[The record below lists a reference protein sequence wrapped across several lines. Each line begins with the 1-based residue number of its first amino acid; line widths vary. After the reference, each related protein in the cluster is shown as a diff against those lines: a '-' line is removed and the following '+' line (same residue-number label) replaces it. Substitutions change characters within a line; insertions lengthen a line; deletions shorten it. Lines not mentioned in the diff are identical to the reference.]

1 MIWVIGGTYE
11 TRILLDKL
19 KEDYILTV
27 ATIDGK
33 REYEEYNP
41 IVLKLDFND
50 MLKFIDKYNIH
61 TVVDISHPYAVNV
74 SKNAREAC
82 KLKNV
87 LYLRYERERVD
98 LTDCIVF
105 KDYSECNDYIKTK
118 KGNFL
123 FTIGSRNIHIFEGER
138 GDRRYI
144 YRILPSVESIN
155 ECLNNN
161 IDIDRIIALKGP
173 FSVEFNMAILKEYKI
188 DYIVM
193 KNSGVFGGT
202 VEKIKAAKNLGVVPL
217 VIDREENKGLNI
229 DEILNILNSGA
240 IL

>member
-1 MIWVIGGTYE
+1 MI
-11 TRILLDKL
+11 
-19 KEDYILTV
+19 
-27 ATIDGK
+27 
-33 REYEEYNP
+33 
-41 IVLKLDFND
+41 
-50 MLKFIDKYNIH
+50 
-61 TVVDISHPYAVNV
+61 
-74 SKNAREAC
+74 
-82 KLKNV
+82 
-87 LYLRYERERVD
+87 
-98 LTDCIVF
+98 
-105 KDYSECNDYIKTK
+105 YIKTK